1 MAMNFQALMQMNT
14 LWQRFTNN
22 HPKFPAF
29 LRAVQPEMR
38 EGTVITFSV
47 RTPEGKKIESNLKV
61 TASDM
66 ELVEAFKQ
74 MM

>member
-1 MAMNFQALMQMNT
+1 MVMNFQALMQMKT
-14 LWQRFTNN
+14 LWQRFTDN

-29 LRAVQPEMR
+29 LRAAQPEIR
-38 EGTVITFSV
+38 EGSVLTVSV
-47 RTPEGKKIESNLKV
+47 KNPEGKVIETNLKV

-66 ELVEAFKQ
+66 ELIEAFKQ